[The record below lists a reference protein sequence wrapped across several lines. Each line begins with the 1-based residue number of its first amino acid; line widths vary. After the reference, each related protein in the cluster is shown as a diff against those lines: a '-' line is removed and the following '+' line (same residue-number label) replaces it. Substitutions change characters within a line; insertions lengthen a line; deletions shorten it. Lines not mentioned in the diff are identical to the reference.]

1 MDNTLNNKMRKRS
14 QDLIKFIKNS
24 PSAFHVV
31 ENSIDMLAKNGFEEL
46 NLGSEWNLEK
56 GGKYFV
62 KRNNSALI
70 AFTVGNGE
78 LTQQGFKLIGAH
90 TDSPSFRIKPNP
102 EMLEEDNYLKLNT
115 EVYGGPILNTWFDR
129 PLSLAGR
136 VSLKTDNPLKIK
148 SELVDLN
155 DPLLT
160 IPNLAIHMNREVN
173 KGVELNK
180 QKDVLPLLSLVEE
193 KFEKE
198 NFLIK
203 LLADELNI
211 AEEKIVDFDLFLYE
225 TNAGT
230 LTGLN
235 DEFISIGKQD
245 DLAMA
250 EAGLNALAHSEIVEK
265 SNVLVL
271 FDNEEVGSSTKQ
283 GANSPMLSHILERI
297 VENLGGNRSSYF
309 QALANSFI
317 ISADMAHAVH
327 PNYSDEHD
335 PTNRPLVNKGPVLK
349 INANQKYTSDSVS
362 GGIFASLCE
371 KADIPYQKFV
381 NRSDKK
387 GGSTIGPISATQLGI
402 DSVDIGNPLLA
413 MHSIREFGGVKDHY
427 FVTKLFEEYYNL

>member
-1 MDNTLNNKMRKRS
+1 MSNKLNNEMREKAK
-14 QDLIKFIKNS
+14 DLIRFIKES
-24 PSAFHVV
+24 PTAFHVV
-31 ENSIDMLAKNGFEEL
+31 ENSAQLLKEKGFKEL
-46 NLGSEWNLEK
+46 NFSDKWNLKK
-56 GGKYFV
+56 GEKYFV
-62 KRNNSALI
+62 KRNESAII
-70 AFTVGNGE
+70 AFTIGTGD
-78 LTQQGFKLIGAH
+78 LTKKGFKLIGAH

-102 EMLEEDNYLKLNT
+102 EILEEDRYLKLNT

-136 VSLKTDNPLKIK
+136 VSLKTDNPLEINSKLIN
-148 SELVDLN
+148 LN

-160 IPNLAIHMNREVN
+160 IPNLAIHMNRKVN
-173 KGVELNK
+173 EGVELNK

-193 KFEKE
+193 EFEKE

-203 LLADELNI
+203 VLADEL
-211 AEEKIVDFDLFLYE
+211 EVEKEKIVDFDLFLYE

-230 LTGLN
+230 ITGLN
-235 DEFISIGKQD
+235 DEFISIGRQD

-250 EAGLNALAHSEIVEK
+250 EAGLKAIANSEIQK
-265 SNVLVL
+265 ASNVLVL
-271 FDNEEVGSSTKQ
+271 FDNEEVGSATKQ
-283 GANSPMLSHILERI
+283 GANSPMLSHLLERI
-297 VENLGGNRSSYF
+297 VESLGGKRSSYF
-309 QALANSFI
+309 QTLANSFI

-335 PTNRPLVNKGPVLK
+335 PTNRPTINKGPVLK
-349 INANQKYTSDSVS
+349 INANQRYTSDSVS
-362 GGIFASLCE
+362 GGVFASLCE

-427 FVTKLFEEYYNL
+427 YVSELFEKYYNM

>member
-1 MDNTLNNKMRKRS
+1 MDIDLNNKMRERS
-14 QDLIKFIKNS
+14 KELIRFIKES
-24 PSAFHVV
+24 PTAFHVV
-31 ENSIDMLAKNGFEEL
+31 DNSVQLLLEKGFKEL
-46 NLGSEWNLEK
+46 ELGNEWNLNK
-56 GGKYFV
+56 GGKYFI
-62 KRNNSALI
+62 KRNKSALI
-70 AFTVGNGE
+70 AFTIGKGE
-78 LTQQGFKLIGAH
+78 LTEKGFKLIGAH

-102 EMLEEDNYLKLNT
+102 EMLEEDRYLKLNT

-136 VSLKTDNPLKIK
+136 VSLKTDNPLNINSKLIN
-148 SELVDLN
+148 LN
-155 DPLLT
+155 DPLLI
-160 IPNLAIHMNREVN
+160 IPNLAIHMNRKVN
-173 KGVELNK
+173 EGVELNK
-180 QKDVLPLLSLVEE
+180 QKDVLPLLGLVEE
-193 KFEKE
+193 EFEKE

-203 LLADELNI
+203 LLADEL
-211 AEEKIVDFDLFLYE
+211 EVEKEKIVDFDLFLYE
-225 TNAGT
+225 TNAGD

-235 DEFISIGKQD
+235 DEFISIGRQD

-250 EAGLNALAHSEIVEK
+250 EAGLKAIANSKISEA

-271 FDNEEVGSSTKQ
+271 FDNEEVGSATKQ
-283 GANSPMLSHILERI
+283 GANSPMLSHLLERI
-297 VENLGGNRSSYF
+297 VENLGGNRGSYF

-335 PTNRPLVNKGPVLK
+335 PTNRPVINKGPVLK
-349 INANQKYTSDSVS
+349 INANQKYTSDSIS
-362 GGIFASLCE
+362 GGVFASLCE

-427 FVTKLFEEYYNL
+427 YASKLFEEYYNI